1 MTKFYIGRQSTTTPL
16 LFWVLGSA
24 MNKIYDIKYRHAEL
38 RSMSDWCPVFDFF
51 LLFLVLIFL
60 LCLIIVIYDLDV
72 LLSMYTPSVP
82 RSFWLMIYCYLSN
95 IYIYIYRHAELY
107 LCIHAYIF
115 IHTLVGNTC
124 NAPESL
130 TY

>member
-1 MTKFYIGRQSTTTPL
+1 
-16 LFWVLGSA
+16 

-72 LLSMYTPSVP
+72 LLSMYTPGVLG
-82 RSFWLMIYCYLSN
+82 SF
-95 IYIYIYRHAELY
+95 
-107 LCIHAYIF
+107 
-115 IHTLVGNTC
+115 
-124 NAPESL
+124 
-130 TY
+130 

>member
-38 RSMSDWCPVFDFF
+38 RSMSDWCPIFDFF

-82 RSFWLMIYCYLSN
+82 RSSWLMIYCYLSN
-95 IYIYIYRHAELY
+95 IYIYRHAELY